1 MKIDLNSIDRT
12 NFIVAEHEFHGEK
25 VFLVIPQHI
34 GCSWDSENLIFRS
47 SVWNADGE
55 PVNLCH
61 KKFFNWG
68 EHPELTPLPKS
79 LNNVRLIE
87 KLDGSLLGVSSYK
100 GNIMCRTRGTIDARR
115 MEKNGFEIDYLLEK
129 YPKVSQ
135 FLNENPNITILFEWL
150 SPLNVICI
158 KYDEADIRLIG
169 AINHSDYSYWT
180 QDELDSLSLV
190 IGVLRP
196 LNFHFDTIE
205 EMISSIESLNGK
217 EGIVIYFG
225 ENQQQMLKLKSIDYL
240 KKHRFKSQATLE
252 NTLDL
257 YFSFDQPSYQEFEKQ
272 LTEVFDYECFEM
284 VRGFISQICDAAKEV
299 ENITQG
305 MTHFVEG
312 LQGIKSRKDCAMKI
326 ISSYGQGNSR
336 ASMCF
341 ALLDGKSLTDEQM
354 TKLFW
359 QVLKK

>member
-1 MKIDLNSIDRT
+1 LGIGR
-12 NFIVAEHEFHGEK
+12 
-25 VFLVIPQHI
+25 PQ
-34 GCSWDSENLIFRS
+34 SF
-47 SVWNADGE
+47 
-55 PVNLCH
+55 
-61 KKFFNWG
+61 K
-68 EHPELTPLPKS
+68 
-79 LNNVRLIE
+79 
-87 KLDGSLLGVSSYK
+87 
-100 GNIMCRTRGTIDARR
+100 
-115 MEKNGFEIDYLLEK
+115 
-129 YPKVSQ
+129 
-135 FLNENPNITILFEWL
+135 
-150 SPLNVICI
+150 
-158 KYDEADIRLIG
+158 
-169 AINHSDYSYWT
+169 
-180 QDELDSLSLV
+180 
-190 IGVLRP
+190 
-196 LNFHFDTIE
+196 FDTIE
-205 EMISSIESLNGK
+205 EMTTAIEGLKGQ